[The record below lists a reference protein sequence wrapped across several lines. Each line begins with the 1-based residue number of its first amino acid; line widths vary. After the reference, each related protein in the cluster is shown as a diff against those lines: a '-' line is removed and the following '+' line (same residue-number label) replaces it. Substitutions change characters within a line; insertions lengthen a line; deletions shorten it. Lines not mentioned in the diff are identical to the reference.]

1 MLDELGFE
9 HAAGHCD
16 LSNIFEKKNKVLFHD
31 GQNLSHTKL
40 DHI

>member
-16 LSNIFEKKNKVLFHD
+16 LSNIFEKNKVLFHD

>member
-16 LSNIFEKKNKVLFHD
+16 LSNIFEKK
-31 GQNLSHTKL
+31 TKFYFMM
-40 DHI
+40 DKI